1 MTDKRRSTPI
11 SAGATGPTGMTGP
24 AGPAGTTSPI
34 SQAGGG
40 KARSDLELMEHAD
53 GELDDPGVLA
63 RIEREPDARAKVE
76 AVRQLGELVRGHLEL
91 SADAVHDA
99 KLAAMWRRIDDQIE
113 APAGGAWAR
122 ISGWF
127 DRHRGHVLTGAV
139 SAGAVAALA
148 LIFRPGGSDL
158 GRRGIGYGA
167 VDVRPVAMRA
177 APEIDSLDTPGG
189 SSTVINIDDEDGH
202 TTVIWVTPADIVEGI

>member
-1 MTDKRRSTPI
+1 MSERRRSGPI
-11 SAGATGPTGMTGP
+11 P
-24 AGPAGTTSPI
+24 TSPI
-34 SQAGGG
+34 SQSGQAGGG
-40 KARSDLELMEHAD
+40 RGRSDLELMEYAD
-53 GELDDPGVLA
+53 GELEREDAELLA
-63 RIEREPDARAKVE
+63 RLERDPEARGKVE

-113 APAGGAWAR
+113 APSGVWAR
-122 ISGWF
+122 ITGWF
-127 DRHRGHVLTGAV
+127 DRHRGHVITGAV

-148 LIFRPGGSDL
+148 LILRPGGPDL
-158 GRRGIGYGA
+158 GRPGSGYGA
-167 VDVRPVAMRA
+167 VDVRPVAMRT

-202 TTVIWVTPADIVEGI
+202 TTVIWVTPADTVEGI